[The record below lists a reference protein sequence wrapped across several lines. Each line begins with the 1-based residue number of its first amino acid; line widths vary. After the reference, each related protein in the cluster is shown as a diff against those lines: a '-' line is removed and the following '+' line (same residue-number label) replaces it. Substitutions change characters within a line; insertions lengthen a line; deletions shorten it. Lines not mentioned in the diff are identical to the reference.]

1 MKRPASTFVTALAG
15 ATLLGGALVAVPAQA
30 AETPEI
36 GECLEY
42 ADLESLDSP
51 GTSVACA
58 TEHNAEV
65 FAVGVAP
72 DDLGLPSQAF
82 LPDQRRSELCTP
94 PGGTNARAAMLDYL
108 GLRDASIPLR
118 TYFAVKLPTDEQWT
132 AGDRWVRCLIAVN
145 YQGTEV
151 PVLFQSW
158 SGSAP
163 DRVVSSGAGW
173 LLTCGDGTPASGS
186 FTTIVRCDGER
197 WALVANGV
205 EVSGT
210 AGTPYPG
217 AALQAAADAAC
228 STRVTPW
235 LQDGATTSI
244 AALVTREE
252 WEAGGRVALCWIRFA
267 DWNGQ
272 VSDAP
277 APTPIPDDAT
287 LVVGGSTAAVAGT
300 AQVYRVTA
308 AIADDTPLP
317 RLDASVTVTGAA
329 ALAGGGTRIDV
340 TTGGEGYADVTIVAG
355 KSGTF
360 TVTAALT
367 GAPTVTGS
375 LQVTITA
382 APKPTPA
389 ISIRGKRATVSKKK
403 GVAITGVT
411 IGLAARASVV
421 PHFQL
426 AGQRNFTKAK
436 AVKVAANGTFTW
448 TRVAPKAITVY
459 VTSGK
464 VTSNRVTVR

>member
-1 MKRPASTFVTALAG
+1 MKRPASILSAALAG
-15 ATLLGGALVAVPAQA
+15 VALLGGALVAVPAQA
-30 AETPEI
+30 AETPQI

-51 GTSVACA
+51 GASVACA

-72 DDLGLPSQAF
+72 DSLGLPSQAF

-145 YQGTEV
+145 YEGAEA

-158 SGSAP
+158 TGSAP
-163 DRVVSSGAGW
+163 DRVVSTGAGW
-173 LLTCGDGTPASGS
+173 LVTCGDGTPASGS
-186 FTTIVRCDGER
+186 FTIIVRCEGER
-197 WALVANGV
+197 WMLVANGV

-217 AALQAAADAAC
+217 AALQAAADDAC
-228 STRVTPW
+228 RTRTTPW
-235 LQDGATTSI
+235 LQDGATTFI

-252 WEAGGRVALCWIRFA
+252 WQAGGRVALCWIRFA

-287 LVVGGSTAAVAGT
+287 LAVDGPSVAVAST
-300 AQVYRVTA
+300 AQVYRVTSA
-308 AIADDTPLP
+308 VADDTPLP
-317 RLDASVTVTGAA
+317 RLDAVVTVTGSA
-329 ALAGGGTRIDV
+329 ALAGGGTRLEV
-340 TTGGEGYADVTIVAG
+340 TTGDEGHVDVTVVAG

-360 TVTAALT
+360 TISAALT
-367 GAPTVTGS
+367 EAPTVTGS

-389 ISIRGKRATVSKKK
+389 ISITGKRTTVSKKK
-403 GVAITGVT
+403 GVAITGQT

-426 AGQRNFTKAK
+426 AGQKKFIKAK
-436 AVKVAANGTFTW
+436 AVKIAANGTFTW
-448 TRVAPKAITVY
+448 SRVAPKAITVY